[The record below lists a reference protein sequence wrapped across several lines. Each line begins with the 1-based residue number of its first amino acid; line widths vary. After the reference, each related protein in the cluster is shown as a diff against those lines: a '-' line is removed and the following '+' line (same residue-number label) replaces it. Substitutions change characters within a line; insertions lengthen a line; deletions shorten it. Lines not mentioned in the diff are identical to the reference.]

1 MYSVLIK
8 VFTVNFTISSYSSE
22 CVKGQWV
29 CTEVQCE
36 ARCAA
41 VGDPHYQTFD
51 GRRYN
56 FMGKCSYYLLQTEN
70 YTVDAENVACD
81 GRISE
86 VCLFTINSGVAQW
99 QSFCPTIVGLLV
111 EIQTVSDKY
120 FYEKLD
126 SVTIGHLHPLIMTA
140 SEDQQQDHTS

>member
-1 MYSVLIK
+1 M
-8 VFTVNFTISSYSSE
+8 SSYSSE

-86 VCLFTINSGVAQW
+86 VCSFTVNSWVAQ
-99 QSFCPTIVGLLV
+99 G
-111 EIQTVSDKY
+111 
-120 FYEKLD
+120 
-126 SVTIGHLHPLIMTA
+126 
-140 SEDQQQDHTS
+140 